1 MAYRALWKGD
11 LAVDDLVCGVALYA
25 ATSTAERV
33 SFHIINRKTNHRVS
47 RRMVDSDTGRTVQ
60 RDDIVKGY
68 ETSGGTSVILE
79 PEEIASVVPKSDKT
93 LDVTSFIGAEEID
106 PVFFEKPYF
115 LMPSDEDAMEAFQLI
130 RLAMEK
136 KKVGALARTVLFRR
150 VRNLFIRPTGE
161 GMIAT
166 TLQFDYE
173 VRDADQAFEG
183 IPDSRIPRE
192 MLDLARHIIDTK
204 RGAFDPSEFE
214 DRYDDALAELVK
226 AKIEGRKPKQLP
238 RRASTNVTDLMD
250 ALRRSADMDEQK
262 APKRWKAQSSSKSS
276 SRSDERRKAS

>member
-25 ATSTAERV
+25 ATSTADRV
-33 SFHIINRKTNHRVS
+33 SFHIINRRTNHRVS

-79 PEEIASVVPKSDKT
+79 PEEIASVVPRSDKT
-93 LDVTSFIGAEEID
+93 LDVTSFLGIEEID

-115 LMPSDEDAMEAFQLI
+115 LMPADEDAVEAFQLI
-130 RLAMEK
+130 RSGMEK

-150 VRNLFIRPTGE
+150 VRNLFIRPASE

-173 VRDADQAFEG
+173 VRAADQAFEG
-183 IPDSRIPRE
+183 IPDIRIPRE
-192 MLDLARHIIDTK
+192 MLDLARHIIETK
-204 RGAFDPSEFE
+204 RGQFDPSEFE
-214 DRYDDALAELVK
+214 DRYDDALTELVK

-238 RRASTNVTDLMD
+238 RRAASNVTDLMD
-250 ALRRSADMDEQK
+250 ALRRSAGLDEEK
-262 APKRWKAQSSSKSS
+262 DGKRRKGRSS
-276 SRSDERRKAS
+276 SRTDDARRKAG

>member
-25 ATSTAERV
+25 ATSTADRV
-33 SFHIINRKTNHRVS
+33 SFHIINRRTNHRVS

-79 PEEIASVVPKSDKT
+79 PEEIASVVPRSDKT
-93 LDVTSFIGAEEID
+93 LDVTSFLGIEEID

-115 LMPSDEDAMEAFQLI
+115 LMPADEDAVEAFQLI
-130 RLAMEK
+130 RSGMEK

-150 VRNLFIRPTGE
+150 VRNLFIRPASE

-173 VRDADQAFEG
+173 VRAADQAFEG
-183 IPDSRIPRE
+183 IPDIRIPRE
-192 MLDLARHIIDTK
+192 MLDLARHIIETK
-204 RGAFDPSEFE
+204 RGQFDPSEFE
-214 DRYDDALAELVK
+214 DRYDDALTELVK

-238 RRASTNVTDLMD
+238 RRAASNVTDLMD
-250 ALRRSADMDEQK
+250 ALRRSAGLDEGK
-262 APKRWKAQSSSKSS
+262 DDKRRKGRSS
-276 SRSDERRKAS
+276 SRTDDARRKAG

>member
-25 ATSTAERV
+25 ATSTADRV
-33 SFHIINRKTNHRVS
+33 SFHIINRRTNHRVS

-79 PEEIASVVPKSDKT
+79 PEEIASVVPRSDKT
-93 LDVTSFIGAEEID
+93 LDVTSFLGIEEID
-106 PVFFEKPYF
+106 SVFFEKPYF
-115 LMPSDEDAMEAFQLI
+115 LMPADEDAVEAFQLI
-130 RLAMEK
+130 RSGMEK

-150 VRNLFIRPTGE
+150 VRNLFIRPASE

-173 VRDADQAFEG
+173 VRAADQAFEG
-183 IPDSRIPRE
+183 IPDIRIPRE
-192 MLDLARHIIDTK
+192 MLDLARHIIETK
-204 RGAFDPSEFE
+204 RGQFDPSEFE
-214 DRYDDALAELVK
+214 DRYDDALTELVK

-238 RRASTNVTDLMD
+238 RRAASNVTDLMD
-250 ALRRSADMDEQK
+250 ALRRSAGLDEEK
-262 APKRWKAQSSSKSS
+262 DGKRRKGRSS
-276 SRSDERRKAS
+276 SRTDDARRKAG

>member
-33 SFHIINRKTNHRVS
+33 SFHIINRRTNHRVS
-47 RRMVDSDTGRTVQ
+47 RRMVDSDTGRAVE

-79 PEEIASVVPKSDKT
+79 PEEIASVIPKSDKT
-93 LDVTSFIGAEEID
+93 LDVTSFIGVDAVD

-115 LMPSDEDAMEAFQLI
+115 LMPSDEDAVEAFQLI
-130 RLAMEK
+130 RLGMEK

-150 VRNLFIRPTGE
+150 VRNLFIRPAEE

-173 VRDADQAFEG
+173 VRGADQAFEG
-183 IPDSRIPRE
+183 IPDIRIPRE
-192 MLDLARHIIDTK
+192 MLDLARHIIETK
-204 RGAFDPSEFE
+204 KGEFDASEFE

-238 RRASTNVTDLMD
+238 RRAASNVTDLMD
-250 ALRRSADMDEQK
+250 ALRRSADMDEGTGGK
-262 APKRWKAQSSSKSS
+262 
-276 SRSDERRKAS
+276 RRKARSSPRADDRRKAG